1 MISLVGLS
9 ACCSLL
15 PEPLTAAGRQWA
27 PSGPPQELAVDDFGH
42 LLVTDYILGVGHSLT
57 LDPALEPLA
66 PTSML
71 GLGGGVPAQ

>member
-1 MISLVGLS
+1 M
-9 ACCSLL
+9 
-15 PEPLTAAGRQWA
+15 
-27 PSGPPQELAVDDFGH
+27 DDFGH

-71 GLGGGVPAQ
+71 GLGGGPCSVKSLGTCSCLSVPASPWAPWGT